1 MAKKMKQGYNS
12 RMDESLGARNGKKKQ
27 SMKDRRDESKAMN
40 KKTTGRAYSSVAT
53 MDRPKKKKVSAAA
66 KTSMPKPSRATR
78 VAARKMVKQVAKKK
92 GMSSKG
98 ARKMVRQV
106 TKTVRKMRKR

>member
-27 SMKDRRDESKAMN
+27 SLKDRRDESKAMN

-53 MDRPKKKKVSAAA
+53 MDRPKKKKVSGVT
-66 KTSMPKPSRATR
+66 KKSTPKPSRATR
-78 VAARKMVKQVAKKK
+78 VAARKMVKQVAKKR